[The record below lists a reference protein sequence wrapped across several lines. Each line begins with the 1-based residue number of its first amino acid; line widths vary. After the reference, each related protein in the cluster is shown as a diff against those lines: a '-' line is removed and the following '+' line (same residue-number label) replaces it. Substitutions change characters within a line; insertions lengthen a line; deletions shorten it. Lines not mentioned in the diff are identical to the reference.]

1 MSTRDQKSE
10 TGNQKDVKIN
20 VQTIR
25 KMKGRQ
31 RIAMV
36 TAYDYP
42 SALYADRSGAQ
53 IILVGDSLAQVV
65 LGYDTTVPVT
75 MDEML
80 HHTRAAGRGCQRALL
95 VADMPFGSY
104 QSDPGTAFHNA
115 SRFLKE
121 TPAHTVK
128 LEGGVIMAET
138 IHHLVS
144 RGIPVMG
151 HVGLMPQ
158 SVHQMGGYK
167 IQGRGEEGLRVLL
180 DDAKAVEDAGAY
192 SIVLEGVPTEAAR
205 LVTEELS
212 IPTIGIGAGPQ
223 CDGQVLVFH
232 DMLGIFDRFVP
243 KFVKR
248 YAELGAEM
256 EKALKQYVKE
266 VTEGDFPGDEHG
278 YE

>member
-1 MSTRDQKSE
+1 MDEQITVN
-10 TGNQKDVKIN
+10 TVKG
-20 VQTIR
+20 
-25 KMKGRQ
+25 MKGRQ

-75 MDEML
+75 MEEML

-104 QSDPGTAFHNA
+104 QSDPGTAFNNA
-115 SRFLKE
+115 ARFLKE

-138 IHHLVS
+138 INHLVS

-151 HVGLMPQ
+151 HVGLTPQ
-158 SVHQMGGYK
+158 SVHQMGGYR
-167 IQGRGEEGLRVLL
+167 IQGRGEDGLRVLL
-180 DDAKAVEDAGAY
+180 DDARAVQEAGAY
-192 SIVLEGVPTEAAR
+192 SVVLEGIPTEAAR
-205 LVTEELS
+205 QVTERLS
-212 IPTIGIGAGPQ
+212 IPTIGIGAGPH
-223 CDGQVLVFH
+223 CDGQVLVMN
-232 DMLGIFDRFVP
+232 DLLGIYDRFVP

-248 YAELGAEM
+248 YAEIGAEM
-256 EKALKQYVKE
+256 EKALKKYVEE
-266 VTEGDFPGDEHG
+266 VTEGTFPEEKHS